1 MGLKSD
7 PRHQARKI
15 ALATIFCWVFQ
26 EGDNK
31 DFELLSKELLECG
44 QADFKLVEIIT
55 EGVETNNSKI
65 DKIIQD
71 NATDWPLEKVSKID
85 LVILR
90 IAVFELLKLGDI
102 PMKVVVDEAVELAK
116 EFGSDS
122 SSKFV
127 NGVLGSIVDNL
138 ENLSL

>member
-7 PRHQARKI
+7 PRHQARKV

-31 DFELLSKELLECG
+31 DCELLSEELLECK
-44 QADFKLVEIIT
+44 QADFRLVEIII
-55 EGVETNNSKI
+55 EGVKTNNSKI

-71 NATDWPLEKVSKID
+71 NATDWPLAKVSKID

-102 PMKVVVDEAVELAK
+102 PMKVVIDEAVELAK
-116 EFGSDS
+116 EFGSDT

-138 ENLSL
+138 ENLNL

>member
-31 DFELLSKELLECG
+31 DCELLSKELLGCER
-44 QADFKLVEIIT
+44 ADFRLVEIII

-65 DKIIQD
+65 DKIIQE
-71 NATDWPLEKVSKID
+71 NASEWPLEKVSKID

-90 IAVFELLKLGDI
+90 IAIFELLKLGDI

-116 EFGSDS
+116 EFGSDT

-127 NGVLGSIVDNL
+127 NGVLGSVVDNL